1 MYRNRTSNQ
10 SFRPA
15 WSRSKGR
22 IWWGVVLASLVPL
35 YACSAPTSSTAS
47 RPPVDS
53 SAPSV
58 ASFSASAATSGP
70 PSPSMPAR
78 VVAKKRLADRE
89 EDLTIESPTLGGQVK
104 VRLLLP
110 AHYETQRARL
120 WPVLYL
126 LHGCCDS
133 YVSWTRF
140 TDIEKLTQQS
150 DIMVAMPDGGKAGF
164 YSDWQSGPRWE
175 TFHTTELPS
184 LLTQQYRASIVAAVA
199 GASMGGLGAL
209 DYAAHHPG
217 MFTVAASLSG
227 IVHTRLSNDESRGYL
242 GLIQSQGGDPL
253 ALWDDPDA
261 NIDTLKQHNP
271 YDLAPQLKGVRLFIF
286 AGNGRPGPLDPA
298 GTKGR
303 FHRNR
308 HRSREPGVRPAR
320 TPTRIERRDRPLRA
334 RYAPLAVLA
343 TRDAPRMA
351 GDQRRT
357 RPAMTSGSQL

>member
-1 MYRNRTSNQ
+1 
-10 SFRPA
+10 
-15 WSRSKGR
+15 
-22 IWWGVVLASLVPL
+22 
-35 YACSAPTSSTAS
+35 
-47 RPPVDS
+47 
-53 SAPSV
+53 
-58 ASFSASAATSGP
+58 
-70 PSPSMPAR
+70 MPAR

-199 GASMGGLGAL
+199 GVSMGGLGAL

-242 GLIQSQGGDPL
+242 GLIQSQGEDPL

-261 NIDTLKQHNP
+261 NIDTWKQHNP
-271 YDLAPQLKGVRLFIF
+271 YDLAPQLKGVRLFIS
-286 AGNGRPGPLDPA
+286 AGNGRPGPLNPA
-298 GTKGR
+298 GTKEDSIETAIGAENR
-303 FHRNR
+303 AFARRAPQLRLNAEIDLYGPGTHNWLYWQREMHR
-308 HRSREPGVRPAR
+308 AW
-320 TPTRIERRDRPLRA
+320 PLISDG
-334 RYAPLAVLA
+334 LGL
-343 TRDAPRMA
+343 
-351 GDQRRT
+351 Q
-357 RPAMTSGSQL
+357 